1 MLFLPFRKNYRYIQE
16 LLCVIL
22 IIGILAATAI
32 KSYMPCISK
41 AHVISVT
48 GTFDTVRRDNQIYYA
63 LHGKWPKDI
72 SQAIKCGLEKSYK
85 DSWSNYQTDIENG
98 AISFTFGMKDRR
110 ISEKTITMRPV
121 VQSDDPFS
129 PVHWVCGNKGG
140 AQGWTIFGVD
150 RTSVE
155 DQYIPWSLR

>member
-1 MLFLPFRKNYRYIQE
+1 MWLFFRNFRYLHE
-16 LLCVIL
+16 LLYVIL
-22 IIGILAATAI
+22 IIGILAAIAI

-48 GTFDTVRRDNQIYYA
+48 GTFDTVRRDNQVYYA
-63 LHGKWPKDI
+63 LHGEWPKDI
-72 SQAIKCGLEKSYK
+72 SQAIKSGLEKSYQSLSSK
-85 DSWSNYQTDIENG
+85 YQTDIQNG
-98 AISFTFGMKDRR
+98 AISFTFSIKDRR

-121 VQSDDPFS
+121 VQSDDPFG
-129 PVHWVCGNKGG
+129 PVHWVCGDKDG
-140 AQGWTIFGVD
+140 AQGWTISGVD

>member
-1 MLFLPFRKNYRYIQE
+1 MFFLPFRKRYRYIRE

-48 GTFDTVRRDNQIYYA
+48 GAFDTVRRDNQIYYA
-63 LHGKWPKDI
+63 LHGEWPKDI

-85 DSWSNYQTDIENG
+85 DLGSNYQTDIENG
-98 AISFTFGMKDRR
+98 AISFTFNMKDRR

-121 VQSDDPFS
+121 VQADDPFG
-129 PVHWVCGNKGG
+129 PVHWVCGDKDG
-140 AQGWTIFGVD
+140 AQGWTIYGAD

>member
-1 MLFLPFRKNYRYIQE
+1 MWLFFRNFRYLHE
-16 LLCVIL
+16 LLYVIL
-22 IIGILAATAI
+22 IIGILAAIAI

-48 GTFDTVRRDNQIYYA
+48 GTFDTVRRDNHVYYA
-63 LHGKWPKDI
+63 LHGEWPKDI
-72 SQAIKCGLEKSYK
+72 SQAIKSGLEKSYQSLSSK
-85 DSWSNYQTDIENG
+85 YQTDIQNG
-98 AISFTFGMKDRR
+98 AISFTFSIKDRR

-121 VQSDDPFS
+121 VQSDDPFG
-129 PVHWVCGNKGG
+129 PVHWVCGDKDG
-140 AQGWTIFGVD
+140 AQGWTISGVD

>member
-1 MLFLPFRKNYRYIQE
+1 MLLFFRNFRYLHE
-16 LLCVIL
+16 LLYVIL
-22 IIGILAATAI
+22 IIGILAAIAI
-32 KSYMPCISK
+32 KSYIPCISK

-63 LHGKWPKDI
+63 LHGEWPKDI
-72 SQAIKCGLEKSYK
+72 NQAIKCGLEKSYK
-85 DSWSNYQTDIENG
+85 SLSSKYQTDIKNG
-98 AISFTFGMKDRR
+98 AISFTFGIKDRR

-121 VQSDDPFS
+121 VQSDDPFG
-129 PVHWVCGNKGG
+129 PVHWICGDKDG
-140 AQGWTIFGVD
+140 AQGWTISGVD